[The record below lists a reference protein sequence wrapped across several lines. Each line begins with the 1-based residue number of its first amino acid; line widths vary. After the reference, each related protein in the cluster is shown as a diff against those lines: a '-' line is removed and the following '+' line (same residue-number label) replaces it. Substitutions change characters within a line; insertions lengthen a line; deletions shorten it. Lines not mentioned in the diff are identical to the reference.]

1 METIEQEQNEV
12 SVKETWKKLVS
23 SSITTAEQLSKSCKH
38 PLNLEELN
46 EVIQKFPMSINPYY
60 LSLIESV
67 DDPIWKQCIPDI
79 KELHDD
85 VGIEDPLHE
94 EVDMPVPGLTHRYPD
109 RVLFLISNQ
118 CAMYCRFCT
127 RKRKVGD
134 PHKPI
139 TKTQIMKG
147 IEYIREHKEV
157 RDVLIS
163 GGDPL
168 MMPDSFIDWVLGEVR
183 SIPHVEMIRI
193 GTRTPCTLPQRITP
207 ELCAML
213 KKYHPL
219 FVNTHFNHP
228 NEVTQESKAA
238 CEMLADAGIPL
249 GNQTVLMKGINDDPS
264 VMKELVHK
272 LLMMRVKPYYLY
284 QADLVQGTNHFRT
297 PVQAGLDIIDSLRG
311 HTSGLAVPHYIID
324 TPGGGGKIPLIPNY
338 VESKDGKKIILRNY
352 EDKRFEYPDID

>member
-1 METIEQEQNEV
+1 MQTISQDQNEV
-12 SVKETWKKLVS
+12 SAKETWKKLVA
-23 SSITTAEQLSKSCKH
+23 SSITSAEMLSKSCKH

-46 EVIQKFPMSINPYY
+46 QVIEKYPMSINPYY

-79 KELHDD
+79 KELHDN

-94 EVDMPVPGLTHRYPD
+94 EVDSPVPGITHRYPD

-139 TKTQIMKG
+139 TKIQIMKG
-147 IEYIREHKEV
+147 IEYIRQHPEV

-168 MMPDSFIDWVLGEVR
+168 MLPDSFLDWVLSEVR

-207 ELCAML
+207 ELCSML

-228 NEVTQESKAA
+228 NEITQESKAA

-249 GNQTVLMKGINDDPS
+249 GNQTVLMKGINDDPA

-297 PVQAGLDIIDSLRG
+297 PVQAGLDIIDALRG